1 MNVALNPHVAAMM
14 FLEVYEIFYKNLF
27 SKIFKTEWT
36 WMRIEF
42 QSRGSIHIHG
52 FFKMLEPKPGI

>member
-27 SKIFKTEWT
+27 TKILKTEWT

-42 QSRGSIHIHG
+42 
-52 FFKMLEPKPGI
+52 